1 MYDLSAL
8 YEFAMKAFA
17 CILNEILYW
26 VKLRSIMGVIE
37 INMGL
42 AKLGLVIKQE
52 RGRGLQ
58 I

>member
-1 MYDLSAL
+1 MYDLGAL

-42 AKLGLVIKQE
+42 PKLGELVIK
-52 RGRGLQ
+52 
-58 I
+58 

>member
-42 AKLGLVIKQE
+42 PKLGELVIK
-52 RGRGLQ
+52 
-58 I
+58 